1 MYGSAHSFSDIAD
14 TDGLHISLANLTDIS
29 VDQSKMTVTFGAGVT
44 YTMLIKKL
52 TEHKMAL
59 RNLPSLPHINVVG
72 SVVTGTH
79 GSGMQN
85 QAMATYVSEI
95 AFVGPDGV
103 SKRLNKRDHKKE
115 MYRYLHSFG
124 ALGIIYEMKM
134 EIVPEFGVAKCIYK
148 DVRWDYILKDKA
160 SYDSLNND
168 YNFVS
173 YFTDWKEETMTSIWL
188 GSEYNSLNGDYSV
201 PL

>member
-79 GSGMQN
+79 GSGM
-85 QAMATYVSEI
+85 
-95 AFVGPDGV
+95 
-103 SKRLNKRDHKKE
+103 
-115 MYRYLHSFG
+115 
-124 ALGIIYEMKM
+124 
-134 EIVPEFGVAKCIYK
+134 
-148 DVRWDYILKDKA
+148 
-160 SYDSLNND
+160 
-168 YNFVS
+168 
-173 YFTDWKEETMTSIWL
+173 
-188 GSEYNSLNGDYSV
+188 
-201 PL
+201 